1 MYIKILELLE
11 TKVDEH
17 KSSTNSLKLD
27 FRERVS
33 QGKYV
38 GGTLPFGYRIHDN
51 IIYKNSIRIESY
63 TANIVR
69 VIFEAY
75 AGGSS
80 TKAIAEGLNLL
91 RIPTPS
97 NFSKA
102 RKKGIS
108 EYKVQK
114 SKDWSSS
121 SINKMLK
128 NTTYMGLIIYGSQT
142 RVKGGNRQ
150 KCSNVVEV
158 YNENLAIISK
168 DLFERVQSR
177 FNKTAV

>member
-1 MYIKILELLE
+1 MYLKILELLE
-11 TKVDEH
+11 TMVDEH
-17 KSSTNSLKLD
+17 KSSSNQLKSD
-27 FRERVS
+27 FRDRVN

-38 GGTLPFGYRIHDN
+38 GGTLPFGYRLHN
-51 IIYKNSIRIESY
+51 GVIRIESY

-69 VIFEAY
+69 LIFEAY